1 MDNQGGAV
9 PAQPDGES
17 DRLRTLE
24 AYGLAETAPE
34 HEFDHFA
41 EIAAD
46 LLGLPIGLVNL
57 VGEEQ
62 VTVKGRSGLDIE
74 TLPRDV
80 AFCSHALLNDSVMSV
95 PDLARDPRFAANPL
109 VAQEPWFRFYA
120 GAPLVSPAGGHRI
133 GTLCILGHEPRPALT
148 PQEARLLSSLA
159 SLAVDR
165 LELRRVEKEH
175 RESRARFDRM
185 TEAAPGAVICAD
197 SSGAITHWNGAAE
210 RLFGWAAAE
219 AVGQRLDVIIPHG
232 MRQTHAT
239 GMARHMKGGAGQFP
253 GRVMELPALRRDGT
267 SFPAHIALS
276 CWQEGGRTMFGANI
290 HDITARRAAEDRL
303 RFLAH
308 YDSLTGLAN
317 RQRLLELMGEA
328 AAGSRGV
335 GLILLDLDGFKHVND
350 TMGHGA
356 GDLLLTEV
364 GGRLALAMPDAC
376 TLARLGG
383 DEFAVL
389 LTGCDAAA
397 TAVSCARALQAML
410 EQPFHIFDRSFQIS
424 ACAGIALDAAAD
436 ATTLLANADLALY
449 QAKAAGRG
457 ALRMFQPS
465 LRHVYEARRA
475 LEEEVC
481 SAVLAGEF
489 VMHFQ
494 PQVRLGDKKLIGAE
508 ALLRW
513 QHPQRGLLAPD
524 VFLEALEAGRMV
536 GQVGDWT
543 IDQACRQAALWRRQ
557 GRPLRVAVN
566 LFTEHVRAGT
576 LEATVRQALQRWDL
590 PPSALELE
598 VTETIAFVRDANM
611 LAPLHALHA
620 AGVSISFDDFGT
632 GFASLSTLRQCP
644 LDCLKID
651 RSFVSTLGT
660 MGSLGGPADRG
671 NVAVIDAILALGRG
685 LGLRV
690 VAEGIET
697 PEQAAFLNARGCD
710 EGQGYLFGHPSPPD
724 ALLPEMADDCAL
736 AL

>member
-1 MDNQGGAV
+1 MDNQGGPS
-9 PAQPDGES
+9 PAEPDGELG
-17 DRLRTLE
+17 RLRALA
-24 AYGLAETAPE
+24 AYGLLETASE
-34 HEFDHFA
+34 KEFDHFA

-46 LLGLPIGLVNL
+46 LLGLPVGLVNL
-57 VGEEQ
+57 VGKEQ
-62 VTVKGRSGLDIE
+62 ITVKGRSGLDVE
-74 TLPRDV
+74 TVPRDI
-80 AFCSHALLNDSVMSV
+80 AFCSHVISSDDVMSV
-95 PDLARDPRFAANPL
+95 PDLAQDLRFIDNPL
-109 VAQEPWFRFYA
+109 VSQAPRLRFYA
-120 GAPLVSPAGGHRI
+120 GAPLVSRDDGYRI
-133 GTLCILGHEPRPALT
+133 GTLCVLGHDPRPALT
-148 PQEARLLSSLA
+148 PHEARLLSSLA
-159 SLAVDR
+159 SLAMDR
-165 LELRRVEKEH
+165 MELRRLEKAY
-175 RESRARFDRM
+175 RDSRAQFDRM
-185 TEAAPGAVICAD
+185 AEAAPGAVICAD
-197 SSGAITHWNGAAE
+197 SSGAITHWNSAAE
-210 RLFGWAAAE
+210 RLFGWTAAE
-219 AVGQRLDVIIPHG
+219 ATGQMLDLIIPHE
-232 MRQTHAT
+232 MREAHAAGLSRHT
-239 GMARHMKGGAGQFP
+239 GRGAAAFP
-253 GRVMELPALRRDGT
+253 GRVVELPALRRDGT

-276 CWQEGGRTMFGANI
+276 CWQEAGKTTFGASI

-308 YDSLTGLAN
+308 YDSLTGLIN
-317 RQRLLELMGEA
+317 RQKLLELMGEA
-328 AAGSRGV
+328 AADNRTI

-364 GGRLALAMPDAC
+364 GGRLALAVPGAC

-383 DEFAVL
+383 DEFAAL
-389 LTGCDAAA
+389 LSGCDDAV
-397 TAVSCARALQAML
+397 TAVSCARALQATL
-410 EQPFHIFDRSFQIS
+410 EQPFRICERSFQIS
-424 ACAGIALDAAAD
+424 ACAGVIFAAAQD
-436 ATTLLANADLALY
+436 TGTLLANADLALY

-457 ALRMFQPS
+457 ALRMFHPS
-465 LRHVYEARRA
+465 LRQVYEARRA

-494 PQVRLGDKKLIGAE
+494 PQVRLSDRRLIGAE

-513 QHPQRGLLAPD
+513 QHPQHGLLTPE
-524 VFLEALEAGRMV
+524 VFLQAIEAGRMV

-557 GRPLRVAVN
+557 GTPLRVSVN

-576 LEATVRQALQRWDL
+576 LETTVRRSLQRWDL

-598 VTETIAFVRDANM
+598 VTETIAFVRDAGM

-620 AGVSISFDDFGT
+620 AGVNISFDDFGT

-651 RSFVSTLGT
+651 RSFVSTLGAA
-660 MGSLGGPADRG
+660 GPPGGMADRG

-697 PEQAAFLNARGCD
+697 PEQAAFLEARGCD
-710 EGQGYLFGHPSPPD
+710 EGQGYLFGRPSPPE
-724 ALLPEMADDCAL
+724 ALLPEMAKECAL

>member
-1 MDNQGGAV
+1 MDNQSGVA
-9 PAQPDGES
+9 PAQSDDEF
-17 DRLRTLE
+17 DRLRALA
-24 AYGLAETAPE
+24 AYGLAQTAPE
-34 HEFDHFA
+34 NEFDHFA
-41 EIAAD
+41 AIAAD
-46 LLGLPIGLVNL
+46 LLGLPVGLVNL
-57 VGEEQ
+57 VGEEH
-62 VTVKGRSGLDIE
+62 VTVKGRSGLDVE
-74 TLPRDV
+74 TVPRDI
-80 AFCSHALLNDSVMSV
+80 AFCSHAVLQDSVMSV

-109 VAQEPWFRFYA
+109 VTQEPRFRFYA
-120 GAPLVSPAGGHRI
+120 GAPLVSPAGGQRI
-133 GTLCILGHEPRPALT
+133 GTLCVLGHDPRAALT

-159 SLAVDR
+159 SLAMDR
-165 LELRRVEKEH
+165 MELRRVEKAY
-175 RESRARFDRM
+175 RESRAQFDRM
-185 TEAAPGAVICAD
+185 TEAAPGAVICA
-197 SSGAITHWNGAAE
+197 SSGGVITHWNGAAE
-210 RLFGWAAAE
+210 RLFGWSAAE
-219 AVGQRLDVIIPHG
+219 AVGQSLDIIIPHG
-232 MRQTHAT
+232 MRQAHAA
-239 GMARHMKGGAGQFP
+239 GMARHTKPGAGSFP
-253 GRVMELPALRRDGT
+253 GRVVELPALRRDGT
-267 SFPAHIALS
+267 TFPAHFALS
-276 CWQEGGRTMFGANI
+276 CWQDDGRTMFGANI

-317 RQRLLELMGEA
+317 RQRLLELVGEA
-328 AAGSRGV
+328 AANNWNV

-389 LTGCDAAA
+389 LSGCDVAA

-424 ACAGIALDAAAD
+424 ACAGIALEAATDAAI
-436 ATTLLANADLALY
+436 LLANADLALY

-494 PQVRLGDKKLIGAE
+494 PQMRLSDSRLIGAE

-513 QHPQRGLLAPD
+513 QHPQRGLLPPKE
-524 VFLEALEAGRMV
+524 FLEALEAGRMV
-536 GQVGDWT
+536 GLVGDWT

-557 GRPLRVAVN
+557 GRPLRVSVN

-576 LEATVRQALQRWDL
+576 LEATVRQSLHRWDL

-598 VTETIAFVRDANM
+598 VTETIAFVRDPGK

-644 LDCLKID
+644 LDSLKID

-660 MGSLGGPADRG
+660 AGLLGGPADRG

-697 PEQAAFLNARGCD
+697 LEQATFLNARGCD
-710 EGQGYLFGHPSPPD
+710 EGQGYLFGHPSPPE
-724 ALLPEMADDCAL
+724 ALLPELADHYAL
-736 AL
+736 AV